1 VTTAHAR
8 TRSRVIAH
16 ARSHC
21 FDVARGATFSLQ
33 RRARRYRSAE
43 AIGRRK
49 LGKLN
54 CRPTVVIK
62 TEAAVF
68 VLFFFLSRQARALQY
83 INRKNGS
90 NAKTQ
95 QRKHKYK
102 QSENNDQVHH
112 GS

>member
-8 TRSRVIAH
+8 ARSRVIAH

-62 TEAAVF
+62 AEAAVF
-68 VLFFFLSRQARALQY
+68 VLFLFLSRQSRALQY
-83 INRKNGS
+83 INLYSPEKR
-90 NAKTQ
+90 Q
-95 QRKHKYK
+95 QRKNTAA
-102 QSENNDQVHH
+102 QA
-112 GS
+112 